1 MKNLAIIGL
10 IGTWITL
17 TCWGLVQG
25 ILGSQ
30 SIVATISIVVVW
42 ISFLILLVSA
52 LIERFKEAKSD
63 PYKDVEV

>member
-1 MKNLAIIGL
+1 MKNSAIFGL
-10 IGTWITL
+10 LGSWIIL

-25 ILGSQ
+25 ILESQ
-30 SIVATISIVVVW
+30 SIAVTISIVVVW

>member
-1 MKNLAIIGL
+1 MKNSAIIGL
-10 IGTWITL
+10 LGSWIFL

-25 ILGSQ
+25 ILESQ
-30 SIVATISIVVVW
+30 SIAVTISIVVVW